1 MKLMTGKKLI
11 RPRKERAVRLL
22 GILSIVISGC
32 SDNSLTDLEQY
43 VRQMKSRPAKP
54 ISPLPEIEPYKTFA
68 YQAADL
74 RNPFTPAVVEL
85 PVGSAH
91 PDQNR
96 DREALEKYPLDSL
109 IMVGTIRQGESIWA
123 LIHTPDGVLYRVK
136 KGNYLGQN
144 YGKIIH
150 ISEEKIEI
158 TEIVPSGEGGWL
170 ERQTM
175 LALAGQSQEEG
186 Q

>member
-1 MKLMTGKKLI
+1 MKLITGKKLI
-11 RPRKERAVRLL
+11 CPQKERAVRLL

-32 SDNSLTDLEQY
+32 SNNGLADLEQY
-43 VRQMKSRPAKP
+43 VQQMKSRPAKA
-54 ISPLPEIEPYKTFA
+54 ISPLPEIKPYKTFT

-74 RNPFTPAVVEL
+74 RNPFTPTVVEL
-85 PVGSAH
+85 PSGSAH

-96 DREALEKYPLDSL
+96 DRDILEKYPLDSL
-109 IMVGTIRQGESIWA
+109 IMVGTLRQGEAIWA
-123 LIHTPDGVLYRVK
+123 IIHAPDGILYRVK

-158 TEIVPSGEGGWL
+158 IEIVPGGQGGWL

>member
-11 RPRKERAVRLL
+11 CLRKERAARLL

-43 VRQMKSRPAKP
+43 VQQMKSRPAKP
-54 ISPLPEIEPYKTFA
+54 ISPLPEVEPYKTFA

-74 RNPFTPAVVEL
+74 RNPFTPTVVEL
-85 PVGSAH
+85 PAGSAH
-91 PDQNR
+91 PDQSR
-96 DREALEKYPLDSL
+96 EREALEKYPLDSL
-109 IMVGTIRQGESIWA
+109 IMVGTLRRGEAIWA
-123 LIHTPDGVLYRVK
+123 IIQAPDGILYRVK
-136 KGNYLGQN
+136 EGSYLGQN
-144 YGKIIH
+144 YGKIIQ

-158 TEIVPSGEGGWL
+158 IETVPSGQGGWL

-175 LALAGQSQEEG
+175 LALAGKS
-186 Q
+186 